1 MKHSLVPVQSAADPI
16 ETPKKE
22 ALHLRKI
29 IDEVCSQLDRITI
42 PEGEGCFVNSAVHKQ
57 VRAVIRARRARAQ
70 FFEATLFAD
79 PAWDMLL
86 ELFASELGTER
97 MSVTALCAGAAVPP
111 TTALRWIPPT
121 RRPSKPANSI
131 GVTLASG
138 SRQSNGSL
146 INSQSCV
153 RTLRCT
159 GTSSAAWSWRGC

>member
-1 MKHSLVPVQSAADPI
+1 MKHSLVPVQSGADPI

-42 PEGEGCFVNSAVHKQ
+42 PEGEECFVNSALHKQ

-97 MSVTALCAGAAVPP
+97 MSVTALCAGAAVPA
-111 TTALRWIPPT
+111 TTALRWI
-121 RRPSKPANSI
+121 
-131 GVTLASG
+131 
-138 SRQSNGSL
+138 
-146 INSQSCV
+146 
-153 RTLRCT
+153 RTLEAQGLVQRKEDPLDARRMFLSLSRT
-159 GTSSAAWSWRGC
+159 AYSAMAALFSSAAGVAVI

>member
-111 TTALRWIPPT
+111 TTALRWI
-121 RRPSKPANSI
+121 
-131 GVTLASG
+131 
-138 SRQSNGSL
+138 
-146 INSQSCV
+146 
-153 RTLRCT
+153 RTLEAQGLVQRKEDPLDARRT
-159 GTSSAAWSWRGC
+159 FLSLSRTAYSAMAALFSSAAGVAVI